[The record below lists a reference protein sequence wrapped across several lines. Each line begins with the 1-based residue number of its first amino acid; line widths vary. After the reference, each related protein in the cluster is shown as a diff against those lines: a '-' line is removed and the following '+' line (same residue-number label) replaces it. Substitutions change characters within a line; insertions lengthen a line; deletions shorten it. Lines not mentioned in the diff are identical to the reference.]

1 MLGGNIIFKTG
12 TGKAI
17 INNINFVNKV
27 ISLFNMYSNNKNKY
41 IRELDKVFSE
51 KFGRIY

>member
-1 MLGGNIIFKTG
+1 MLGGNIIFKAG
-12 TGKAI
+12 TGGN

-41 IRELDKVFSE
+41 IRELDKYFP
-51 KFGRIY
+51 KIWKRIY